1 MYKQTG
7 SKSEYNRRQFSNKF
21 QSRFDQM
28 FACWANNHNGWRK
41 MVKVN
46 RKAFKRKFKQETKKE
61 IENQME
67 EL

>member
-7 SKSEYNRRQFSNKF
+7 SKAEYTRRQFSNKF
-21 QSRFDQM
+21 QSRFDQI

-61 IENQME
+61 IERQME